1 MAGIQLS
8 ALVDLFLGTSQAVL
22 TGENFIR
29 NETAPRN
36 TLLRQIMKSHDME
49 EMLQGGDMITDQVM
63 FDEDSTYGPYNV
75 LEPKAPRLSNHMTEL
90 SVQWALSDAHVTFSK
105 HEKGF
110 NMASQLNRGARAMVF
125 KKIIKAKWSNL
136 FVSINKGMDREL
148 MAQPNNGTMETVTTG
163 TRVPYSIWCAIHTF
177 GATAASPTATVNP
190 GFTTFQTV
198 PSTQALWR
206 NPVEFYRDGK
216 AEIAGPA
223 AAAGNPQGWDG
234 FLAFTTL
241 YDRLSWEEL
250 AIRPEYGETVDPE
263 CFIICSQKG
272 KRLVQYASQR
282 NQDFTRHGTDSV
294 TYPGMGNS
302 GRGGIN
308 FEGVPIKWIERM
320 DTAVVWPDAAGT
332 GFAGEN
338 DATLDENGVAAAD
351 PDTQGPRF
359 VFIAPKFWKKI
370 VHSEHFLEEETPP
383 ASVSQPYLRTVFF
396 DCWHQ
401 NWCHSRQKA
410 GGVVAPFPGGA
421 GDATLDIDGFI

>member
-36 TLLRQIMKSHDME
+36 TLLRQIMRSHDME
-49 EMLQGGDMITDQVM
+49 EMLQGGDKITDQVM

-75 LEPKAPRLSNHMTEL
+75 LEPKAPRLSNHLTEL
-90 SVQWALSDAHVTFSK
+90 SVEWALSDAHVTFSK

-148 MAQPNNGTMETVTTG
+148 MAQPNNGTMESVTSG

-177 GATAASPTATVNP
+177 GATVNTANAVATVNP

-206 NPVEFYRDGK
+206 NPVEWYNDGK
-216 AEIAGPA
+216 DNLDN
-223 AAAGNPQGWDG
+223 AAGTQVASWDG
-234 FLAFTTL
+234 FMAMTTL

-250 AIRPEYGETVDPE
+250 AIRPEYGEVVYPE
-263 CFIICSQKG
+263 CFIICSQLG
-272 KRLVQYASQR
+272 KKLFAYASAR
-282 NQDFTRHGTDSV
+282 SNDYTRHGTDTT
-294 TYPGMGNS
+294 TYPGMGNM
-302 GRGGIN
+302 GRGGMQ
-308 FEGVPIKWIERM
+308 FQGVPIKWIERM
-320 DTAVVWPDAAGT
+320 DTAEVWPGT
-332 GFAGEN
+332 GGTVFAGEN
-338 DATLDENGVAAAD
+338 NVSLRDDGVAAND
-351 PDTQGPRF
+351 PDVEGPRF
-359 VFIAPKFWKKI
+359 VFIAPRFWKKI

-383 ASVSQPYLRTVFF
+383 ASVFQPYLRTVFF

-410 GGVVAPFPGGA
+410 GGVVAPGSVI
-421 GDATLDIDGFI
+421 TGFVGV

>member
-36 TLLRQIMKSHDME
+36 TLLRQIMRAHDME
-49 EMLQGGDMITDQVM
+49 EMLQGGDSITDQVM

-75 LEPKAPRLSNHMTEL
+75 LEPKAPRLSNHLTEL
-90 SVQWALSDAHVTFSK
+90 SVQWALSDAHITFSK

-148 MAQPNNGTMETVTTG
+148 MAQPNNGTMETVTSG
-163 TRVPYSIWCAIHTF
+163 TRVPYSIFCAIHQF
-177 GATAASPTATVNP
+177 GATVAQGNPTAIVPP

-198 PSTQALWR
+198 NPTTQVLWR
-206 NPVEFYRDGK
+206 NPVEFYADGK
-216 AEIAGPA
+216 TEIDTAGR
-223 AAAGNPQGWDG
+223 QWDG
-234 FLAFTTL
+234 FMAFTTL
-241 YDRLSWEEL
+241 YDRLRWEDL
-250 AIRPEYGETVDPE
+250 AIRPEYGEEVNPE
-263 CFIICSQKG
+263 CFIICSLKG
-272 KRLVQYASQR
+272 KRLFSYASAA
-282 NQDFTRHGTDSV
+282 NQDYTRHGSGDTI
-294 TYPGMGNS
+294 YPGLRPGL
-302 GRGGIN
+302 N
-308 FEGVPIKWIERM
+308 FEGVPVKWIERM
-320 DTAVVWPDAAGT
+320 DFAEVWPNGALT

-338 DATLDENGVAAAD
+338 DNSVDENGVALVD
-351 PDTQGPRF
+351 PDSQGPRF

-383 ASVSQPYLRTVFF
+383 PSVFQPYQRTVFF
-396 DCWHQ
+396 DCWHN

-410 GGVVAPFPGGA
+410 GGVVAPTPG
-421 GDATLDIDGFI
+421 TVDIDGFI

>member
-1 MAGIQLS
+1 MAGIALS

-36 TLLRQIMKSHDME
+36 TLLRQIMRKHDMQ
-49 EMLQGGDMITDQVM
+49 EMLQGGDSITDQVM

-75 LEPKAPRLSNHMTEL
+75 LEPKAPRLSNHLTEI

-105 HEKGF
+105 HEKGL
-110 NMASQLNRGARAMVF
+110 NMASQLNRGARAIVF

-148 MAQPNNGTMETVTTG
+148 LAQPNNATMETVTTG
-163 TRVPYSIWCAIHTF
+163 TRVPYSVFCAIHTF
-177 GATAASPTATVNP
+177 GATLASPTATVNP

-198 PSTQALWR
+198 NPTTQALWR

-216 AEIAGPA
+216 AEITGPA

-234 FLAFTTL
+234 FMAMTTL
-241 YDRLSWEEL
+241 YDRLRWEDL
-250 AIRPEYGETVDPE
+250 AIRPEYGEMTEPE
-263 CFIICSQKG
+263 CFIITSLLG
-272 KRLVQYASQR
+272 KRLFTFASAS
-282 NQDFTRHGTDSV
+282 NQDYTRHGSGDTI
-294 TYPGMGNS
+294 YPGLRPGL
-302 GRGGIN
+302 N
-308 FEGVPIKWIERM
+308 FEGVPLRWIERM
-320 DTAVVWPDAAGT
+320 DTADVWPDAAGT
-332 GFAGEN
+332 GFSGEN
-338 DATLDENGVAAAD
+338 DLTLDENGVLAGN

-383 ASVSQPYLRTVFF
+383 ASVFQPYQRTVFF

-401 NWCHSRQKA
+401 NFCHSRQKA
-410 GGVVAPFPGGA
+410 GGVVSPRPGGA
-421 GDATLDIDGFI
+421 GDATLDIDGFIGV